1 MAQKDEQLPGKVRI
15 WVQSM
20 SAHEIIFEWWNIS
33 LWHEFGISSLIIFAL
48 NRYFRFWIR
57 HFTGILTEFDPFF
70 DK

>member
-1 MAQKDEQLPGKVRI
+1 MKFFFTKTIFSSISMVRKSEKIPGKVRI

-48 NRYFRFWIR
+48 NRYFRF
-57 HFTGILTEFDPFF
+57 
-70 DK
+70 